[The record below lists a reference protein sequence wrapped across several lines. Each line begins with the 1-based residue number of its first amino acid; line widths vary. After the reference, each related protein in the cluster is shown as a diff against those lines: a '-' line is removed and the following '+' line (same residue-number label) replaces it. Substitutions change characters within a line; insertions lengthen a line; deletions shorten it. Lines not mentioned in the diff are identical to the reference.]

1 MQPITRKMN
10 KILKDKTEVKV
21 RFGEVDSM
29 GIVWHGNYVKYIEEG
44 RESFG
49 KKYGFSY
56 LDIYA
61 NNVMAPVVKMNI
73 EYKKQV
79 QYGEILII
87 ETEFVNKAAAKII
100 FNYKVLRKSNNE
112 LVATAQS
119 TQVFIDMKREMILYP
134 PEFVIEWK
142 KKVGLTD

>member
-1 MQPITRKMN
+1 MKT
-10 KILKDKTEVKV
+10 ILKDKTEVKV

-49 KKYGFSY
+49 KKYGISY

-73 EYKKQV
+73 DYKKQV

-87 ETEFVNKAAAKII
+87 ETEFVNMPAAKII
-100 FNYKVLRKSNNE
+100 FNYRVLRKSDNE

-119 TQVFIDMKREMILYP
+119 TQVFIDMNREMILYP

-142 KKVGLTD
+142 KKVGLTE

>member
-1 MQPITRKMN
+1 MN